1 MSKSDK
7 DFRVIE
13 NRLVNKLNSFS
24 EINKSEYHKNIYDLI
39 LECAFS
45 KFLD

>member
-24 EINKSEYHKNIYDLI
+24 EINESELKIQKVNFYFYP
-39 LECAFS
+39 
-45 KFLD
+45 